1 MNIDAIHVSID
12 GLKINSDISHILD
25 KYEIKTYSD
34 LIKAIEEENKEIVNN
49 YFLRLA
55 ARDFQRMFLK
65 QESEEEAKAKLE
77 LIESKSDEMVIVNE
91 MDKMV
96 KMYEIPYFRLNPLV
110 FYHLFHYHNRYLTPK
125 NRIAGMKSVNFSDFD
140 RYTIADLKR
149 MVNNISIIDGQP
161 VCELLRHDGIGEFKY
176 NKIIASLNFYDSYIP
191 ILLEK
196 YADKEDPFYFMH
208 DEKFELVKENEQY
221 IFDYLLQNGYEL
233 ILGNIELL
241 SKRLPT
247 LRKRDSIDAKRLK
260 NIEEIITNFITFEEA
275 MNIKSPKVLN
285 RFIVPYGKK

>member
-12 GLKINSDISHILD
+12 GLRINSDISHILD

-34 LIKAIEEENKEIVNN
+34 LNKAIKAGNQEIVNN

-77 LIESKSDEMVIVNE
+77 LIESKSDEIISVNE
-91 MDKMV
+91 IDKMV
-96 KMYEIPYFRLNPLV
+96 KMYELPYFRLSPLV
-110 FYHLFHYHNRYLTPK
+110 FYHLFHYHDRYLPK
-125 NRIAGMKSVNFSDFD
+125 KDRISKNSSVNFSDFD
-140 RYTIADLKR
+140 HYTIADLKR
-149 MVNNISIIDGQP
+149 MVNSISIIDGQP
-161 VCELLRHDGIGEFKY
+161 VSELLRRDGIGEFKY
-176 NKIIASLNFYDSYIP
+176 NKIMASLNFYDNYIP

-208 DEKFELVKENEQY
+208 DEKFQLVKENEQY

-233 ILGNIELL
+233 FLGNIALL
-241 SKRLPT
+241 SKKLPT
-247 LRKRDSIDAKRLK
+247 LRKRNSIDAKRLK

-275 MNIKSPKVLN
+275 MDIKSPKVLN